1 MAGWQPE
8 LRDHRN
14 EDCEACTQLRN
25 YTHARRVDRS
35 NMVNFQN
42 FQNFQLEHIMWVF
55 LL

>member
-25 YTHARRVDRS
+25 CAHARRVDRS
-35 NMVNFQN
+35 NMVNSIS
-42 FQNFQLEHIMWVF
+42 QNFQLEHIMWVF